1 MIYNQML
8 LLSYRDANCN
18 DSSLKLGSGVYL
30 DQDTATALAFHA
42 SPEEK
47 RTAETFQHSGIQM
60 TTQRFTFLVA
70 KAPHPNPLNSSLSE
84 KGKNNNNNLF

>member
-8 LLSYRDANCN
+8 PLSYRDANCN

-30 DQDTATALAFHA
+30 DQDTATVLAFHA
-42 SPEEK
+42 SLEK

-84 KGKNNNNNLF
+84 KGKNNNKNLF